1 MKVFENQM
9 KRLEVGQEA
18 ESFSMGGTQSLSD
31 LKGSVILLVFW
42 KTL

>member
-1 MKVFENQM
+1 MRVFENLT
-9 KRLEVGQEA
+9 RGFDVGQEA
-18 ESFSMGGTQSLSD
+18 GNLSIGEKQSLSD

>member
-1 MKVFENQM
+1 MKVFENQE
-9 KRLEVGQEA
+9 KGLEVGQEA
-18 ESFSMGGTQSLSD
+18 GNFPIEGNHSLSN